1 MVDDLVEFYVDEK
14 NLFWVNLY
22 KVIFVDS
29 KNKVEVLCNVRD
41 KIEKEGSEKGFDVFK

>member
-1 MVDDLVEFYVDEK
+1 MVDDLVEFYIDEN

-29 KNKVEVLCNVRD
+29 KNKVDFLCNLRD
-41 KIEKEGSEKGFDVFK
+41 KIEEEGSEKGFDVFK